1 MLYNFLRHASSVVD
15 FGVSL
20 NFVRSNIE
28 NAAGRSDAKTR
39 RSVAFFTF
47 LRSVNE
53 GANAPPTEMTD
64 ILFKIRKRQ
73 ILDADV
79 SRKRKKKIVQCSA
92 RPQLG
97 APPVGGKSA
106 SQGIP

>member
-53 GANAPPTEMTD
+53 GANAPPTEITD

-79 SRKRKKKIVQCSA
+79 SRKRKKSA
-92 RPQLG
+92 ATRLK
-97 APPVGGKSA
+97 A
-106 SQGIP
+106 I